1 MKTILLNALFLTT
14 LSTSA
19 NVKVPVKWPFLDLL
33 AFDKAQHVEVFV
45 HHGRILG
52 HVVVSRVL
60 EEDNNGVRDILA
72 NCALE
77 IVLVVISSSFL
88 HLLPTCISI
97 VKLYFF
103 FSVKWIK
110 NQKS

>member
-1 MKTILLNALFLTT
+1 MFKIDTMKTILLNALFLTT

-19 NVKVPVKWPFLDLL
+19 NVIKRPVKWPFLDLL
-33 AFDKAQHVEVFV
+33 AFNKVQHVELIV

-52 HVVVSRVL
+52 HVVVERGGL

-77 IVLVVISSSFL
+77 IVLV
-88 HLLPTCISI
+88 
-97 VKLYFF
+97 FF
-103 FSVKWIK
+103 FSRNFFYIC
-110 NQKS
+110 NMM